1 MANIHH
7 SAAKGFANSAATYVS
22 GRPEYP
28 REVDDWLHGDLGLGT
43 GKAALDLGAGTGKF
57 LARLRVAGAAVAAV
71 EPVPAMLEQ
80 LIAANPDVIAKRG
93 SAEHI
98 PFSDCSF
105 ERRHSRAGVPL
116 VRDRGSFGRN
126 SPCPRAGRR
135 ARFNLE
141 RSR

>member
-7 SAAKGFANSAATYVS
+7 SAARGFANSAATYVS

-28 REVDDWLHGDLGLGT
+28 REVDDWLRSDLGLGT

-57 LARLRVAGAAVAAV
+57 LARLRVAGAALAAV

-80 LIAANPDVIAKRG
+80 LIAANPDVIAKLG

-98 PFSDCSF
+98 PFSDSNSKSSKFLGFPNRRKNDSAWEWSF
-105 ERRHSRAGVPL
+105 CRHFSRI
-116 VRDRGSFGRN
+116 
-126 SPCPRAGRR
+126 
-135 ARFNLE
+135 
-141 RSR
+141 